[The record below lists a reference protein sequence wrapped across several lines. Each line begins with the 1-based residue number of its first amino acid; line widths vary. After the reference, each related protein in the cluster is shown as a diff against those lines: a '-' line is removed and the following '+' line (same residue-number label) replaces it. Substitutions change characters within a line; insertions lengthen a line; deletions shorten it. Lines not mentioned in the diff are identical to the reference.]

1 MKYTS
6 LASNMI
12 YLYFQ
17 MCFLCM
23 KTRFGLFSRGTQC
36 EMCKQ
41 VVCSKC
47 FNKVQYTL
55 HYNDGLYYTI
65 LFSFL

>member
-1 MKYTS
+1 
-6 LASNMI
+6 
-12 YLYFQ
+12 

-55 HYNDGLYYTI
+55 HTI
-65 LFSFL
+65 TTDYITQFYSFFIIHSLIYQRI